1 MARLEKKH
9 KEDYDNNVVV
19 DTDQE
24 LESSP
29 ENEIATPDLE
39 EAKKRKKK
47 GRKSIAEKGRGDVDV
62 EEKQRFHPKQVCLV
76 IHVCE

>member
-1 MARLEKKH
+1 MEKKH

-19 DTDQE
+19 DTDKE

-39 EAKKRKKK
+39 EAKKRKKRAERVLQRREGAMLMLKKNK
-47 GRKSIAEKGRGDVDV
+47 GFIRN
-62 EEKQRFHPKQVCLV
+62 RFV
-76 IHVCE
+76 

>member
-47 GRKSIAEKGRGDVDV
+47 GRKSSGEKGRGDGDVD
-62 EEKQRFHPKQVCLV
+62 EKQKFHPKQVCLV

>member
-1 MARLEKKH
+1 MEKKH
-9 KEDYDNNVVV
+9 KDDYDNNVVV

-39 EAKKRKKK
+39 EAKKRRKK
-47 GRKSIAEKGRGDVDV
+47 GRKISGEKRGDGDV
-62 EEKQRFHPKQVCLV
+62 EEKHRFHPKQVC
-76 IHVCE
+76 

>member
-1 MARLEKKH
+1 MEKKH
-9 KEDYDNNVVV
+9 KDDYDNNVVV

-29 ENEIATPDLE
+29 ENEITTPDLE

-76 IHVCE
+76 IHVFE

>member
-1 MARLEKKH
+1 MARLEKKQ
-9 KEDYDNNVVV
+9 KEDYDKNVVV

-39 EAKKRKKK
+39 ESKKKKKK
-47 GRKSIAEKGRGDVDV
+47 GRKSFADKGRGDIDV

-76 IHVCE
+76 IHVFE

>member
-29 ENEIATPDLE
+29 ENEIVTPDLE

>member
-1 MARLEKKH
+1 MEKKH

-39 EAKKRKKK
+39 EAKKRKKGQK
-47 GRKSIAEKGRGDVDV
+47 EYCREGKRR
-62 EEKQRFHPKQVCLV
+62 C
-76 IHVCE
+76 